1 MTTPQNHADTLVQ
14 TLLAAGCTS
23 QQAHAFMLTLVYV
36 TCARCGSTRETV
48 VRDRE
53 LLGRGNAVCCEPE
66 PAEPAESRVAAT
78 RESRKPPEVPCY
90 YCGTVARPEVGS
102 GKRSFC
108 CKACWRDY
116 AE

>member
-1 MTTPQNHADTLVQ
+1 MTTYQNHADGLVQ
-14 TLLAAGCTS
+14 TLMEAGCTA
-23 QQAHAFMLTLVYV
+23 QQVHAFMLTLVYV

-48 VRDRE
+48 IRDRE
-53 LLGRGNAVCCEPE
+53 LNPDAVCCEPE
-66 PAEPAESRVAAT
+66 PAESRVAAT
-78 RESRKPPEVPCY
+78 QESRKPPEVPCY

-102 GKRSFC
+102 GKRAFC